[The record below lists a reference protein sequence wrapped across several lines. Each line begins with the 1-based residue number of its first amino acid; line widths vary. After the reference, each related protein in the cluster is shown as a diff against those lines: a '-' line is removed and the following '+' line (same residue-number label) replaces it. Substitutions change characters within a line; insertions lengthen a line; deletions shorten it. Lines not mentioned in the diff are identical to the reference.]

1 MYVIVNIKKWN
12 KAKESSRGCY
22 IGLIIDYFVRS
33 KHRHI
38 DFILFLSVLHPSSGR
53 PPRGRYSTLTHLGW
67 TTLKGDIRWTFRL
80 LHRVRGIF
88 GTFASATDLCLV
100 LVDWLGRVLLP
111 ASQVGTL
118 RTAHN
123 LVGRVKR
130 VFDVLLACDS
140 FVNVNKDWLKNEPA
154 RCLTGPTQAHPTGRF
169 PLSTN
174 LEHSTKPTTIF
185 QAAIGKPGP
194 R

>member
-12 KAKESSRGCY
+12 KPKESSRGCY

-33 KHRHI
+33 KYRHI

-88 GTFASATDLCLV
+88 GTLHRLQTCASCLWTGWGV
-100 LVDWLGRVLLP
+100 FCSLRHRSGR
-111 ASQVGTL
+111 SGQ
-118 RTAHN
+118 RTI
-123 LVGRVKR
+123 L
-130 VFDVLLACDS
+130 
-140 FVNVNKDWLKNEPA
+140 
-154 RCLTGPTQAHPTGRF
+154 
-169 PLSTN
+169 
-174 LEHSTKPTTIF
+174 
-185 QAAIGKPGP
+185 
-194 R
+194 